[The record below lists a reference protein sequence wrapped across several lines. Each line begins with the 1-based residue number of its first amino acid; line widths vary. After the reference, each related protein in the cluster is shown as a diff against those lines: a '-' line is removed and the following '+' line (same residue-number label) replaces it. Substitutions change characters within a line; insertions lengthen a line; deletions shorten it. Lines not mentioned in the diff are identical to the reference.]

1 MKRRFSCALLAL
13 AMVLSLVCLPVRP
26 VTVYGQS
33 AKDKLAETREKIAE
47 LDQQLTEARANKEN
61 VMEQKYILDQ
71 RNSALME
78 EIELLSVQIS
88 ETTARIEENEALE
101 AQQYDLFCR
110 QVREEEERGT
120 TSYWSVLFK
129 STGFADLLSRLDFV
143 NEVMDH
149 DQAVIDNLRATRA
162 KLAEDRSALEQ
173 QKAEMSD
180 AQAELEQQIAE
191 ADALIAQ
198 YTKEEGA
205 LQALHDEKEADAARL
220 EREIK
225 EAEERERKRREE
237 EERKRKEEEE
247 RRRKEEQERQ
257 QQEQQQQEEQQ
268 TPTVTESGYAW
279 PTNNTRLITSPFGN
293 RPAPGGIYSTN
304 HKGVDIG
311 AAYGTN
317 VLASKSGT
325 VIISRWYGGY
335 GYCVVIQHG
344 YGNLTLYGHMSRL
357 LCSEGQQVSQG
368 QVIGLVGSTGNSTGP
383 HIHFEI
389 HENGVRVNPLN
400 YLSGWVRGFS

>member
-162 KLAEDRSALEQ
+162 KLAEDRAALEQ
-173 QKAEMSD
+173 QKTELSD

-237 EERKRKEEEE
+237 EERKRREEEE

-257 QQEQQQQEEQQ
+257 QQQQQQQEQQ

-279 PTNNTRLITSPFGN
+279 PTNNTRLITSPFGS
-293 RPAPGGIYSTN
+293 RPAPNGIYSTN

>member
-13 AMVLSLVCLPVRP
+13 AMAVTFLCLPGRTS
-26 VTVYGQS
+26 TVYGQT
-33 AKDKLAETREKIAE
+33 ANEKLAETRAKIAE
-47 LDQQLTEARANKEN
+47 LDQQLADAQANKKN

-78 EIELLSVQIS
+78 QIEILGVEIS
-88 ETTARIEENEALE
+88 ETTSRIEENEALE
-101 AQQYDLFCR
+101 AVQYDLFCR

-143 NEVMDH
+143 NEVMDY
-149 DQAVIDNLRATRA
+149 DQSVIDDLRAVRA
-162 KLAEDRSALEQ
+162 KLAEDRTALEQ
-173 QKAEMSD
+173 QKSEMS
-180 AQAELEQQIAE
+180 ATQAELEQQIAA

-198 YTKEEGA
+198 YTQEEGA

-220 EREIK
+220 EQEIK
-225 EAEERERKRREE
+225 EAEERRRREE

-247 RRRKEEQERQ
+247 RRR
-257 QQEQQQQEEQQ
+257 QQQQQQ
-268 TPTVTESGYAW
+268 PPAPETPSVSESGYAW
-279 PTNNTRLITSPFGN
+279 PTNNTRLITSPFGP
-293 RPAPGGIYSTN
+293 RPAPNGIYSTN
-304 HKGVDIG
+304 HNGIDIG
-311 AAYGTN
+311 ANYGTN

-357 LCSEGQQVSQG
+357 LVSEGQQVSQG
-368 QVIGLVGSTGNSTGP
+368 QVVGLVGSTGNSTGP

>member
-149 DQAVIDNLRATRA
+149 DQSVIDNLRATRA
-162 KLAEDRSALEQ
+162 KLAEDRAALEQ
-173 QKAEMSD
+173 QKTELSD

-257 QQEQQQQEEQQ
+257 QQQQQEQQ

-293 RPAPGGIYSTN
+293 RPAPNCIYSTN

>member
-13 AMVLSLVCLPVRP
+13 ALALSFLCLPGGR
-26 VTVYGQS
+26 TTAYGQT
-33 AKDKLAETREKIAE
+33 ANEKLAETRAKIAE
-47 LDQQLTEARANKEN
+47 LDQQLAEAKANKKD

-78 EIELLSVQIS
+78 EIEQLGVQIN
-88 ETTARIEENEALE
+88 ETTDRITENEERE
-101 AQQYDLFCR
+101 ARQYELFCR
-110 QVREEEERGT
+110 QVREEEERGA

-143 NEVMDH
+143 NEVMDY
-149 DQAVIDNLRATRA
+149 DQSVIDDLRAVRA
-162 KLAEDRSALEQ
+162 KLAEDRMALEQ
-173 QKAEMSD
+173 QKSELSA

-191 ADALIAQ
+191 ADALIAR
-198 YTKEEGA
+198 YAKEEDA
-205 LQALHDEKEADAARL
+205 LQQLHDQKEADAARL

-247 RRRKEEQERQ
+247 RQKAQGGGSGGSE
-257 QQEQQQQEEQQ
+257 
-268 TPTVTESGYAW
+268 TPVVTESGYAW
-279 PTNNTRLITSPFGN
+279 PTNNTRLITSPFGP
-293 RPAPGGIYSTN
+293 RPAPNGIYSTN
-304 HKGVDIG
+304 HRGVDIG
-311 AAYGTN
+311 ASYGTN

-335 GYCVVIQHG
+335 GYCVVILHG
-344 YGNLTLYGHMSRL
+344 PGNLTLYGHMSRL
-357 LCSEGQQVSQG
+357 LCSEGQTVSQG